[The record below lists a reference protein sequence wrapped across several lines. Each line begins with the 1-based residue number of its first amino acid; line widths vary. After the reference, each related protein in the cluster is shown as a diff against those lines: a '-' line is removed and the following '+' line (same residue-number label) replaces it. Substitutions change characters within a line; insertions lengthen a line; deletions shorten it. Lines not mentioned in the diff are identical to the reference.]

1 LSGAAEYYS
10 IGGTLQ
16 PSGCPFASLEWISQ
30 TIRAQRRAIAAGIAG
45 NVMEWYDF
53 SVYGENA
60 SGEGHY

>member
-1 LSGAAEYYS
+1 MD
-10 IGGTLQ
+10 Q
-16 PSGCPFASLEWISQ
+16 Q